1 MRLPQHSLMN
11 KIHEQMLAEI
21 RRLAP
26 RITARAAEIEAERR
40 TPTDIVDSLRSI
52 GIFRMFVPRS
62 RGGPELDL
70 PLGLDI
76 VRSLARI
83 DGSVG
88 WNTMIGSVSGL
99 VLPLMPPATYDR
111 IYRSGPNVICAGAIQ
126 PSGTAE
132 PVEGGW
138 RVTGRWA
145 FASGCQHADW
155 ILGICIVTKDGK
167 PLPGP
172 AGEGGPPLMRGVL
185 LPARDWEIEDSWYAE
200 GLKGTGS
207 HHIRLKDKIVAAD
220 NLFDF
225 PGGESCE
232 PGPLYQSLLHFLPLL
247 HGAFSTGMA
256 EGALAELI
264 ALANTGRQQ
273 SKAVTPMRES
283 EIFQYELG
291 RIAADVRAARAFH
304 ESQAASHWRQAQAG
318 TLRDDEARLAEG
330 SQSAIWLAT
339 TSAHAIDASFTLG
352 GGSTVYDSSPLQ
364 RRLRDMHA
372 ATQHAVAHQRHY
384 AAVGKQLLANVAGP
398 TEQVFSIAS

>member
-1 MRLPQHSLMN
+1 MN
-11 KIHEQMLAEI
+11 RTYEQMRAEI

-26 RITARAAEIEAERR
+26 RITARAAEIEAARR
-40 TPTDIVDSLRSI
+40 TPPDIVDSLRSI

-62 RGGPELDL
+62 RGGLELDL
-70 PLGLDI
+70 PLGLDV
-76 VRSLARI
+76 VRDLARI

-99 VLPLMPPATYDR
+99 AFPLMTPETYER
-111 IYRSGPNVICAGAIQ
+111 IYRNGPDVICAGAVH
-126 PSGTAE
+126 PGGTAE
-132 PVEGGW
+132 PVAGGW

-155 ILGICIVTKDGK
+155 MLGLCIMTKGGK

-172 AGEGGPPLMRGVL
+172 AGEGGPPSVRGIL
-185 LPARDWEIEDSWYAE
+185 LPAKDWQIEDSWYAE

-207 HHIRLKDKIVAAD
+207 THIRLKDKVVAAE
-220 NLFDF
+220 NFFDF
-225 PGGESCE
+225 PAGSSCVA
-232 PGPLYQSLLHFLPLL
+232 GPLYQSVPHFLPLM

-273 SKAVTPMRES
+273 SKAATSMRDS

-304 ESQAASHWRQAQAG
+304 ESQAATHWRHAQAG
-318 TLRDDEARLAEG
+318 TLRDDETLLAEG

-339 TSAHAIDASFTLG
+339 TGARAIDSCFTLG

-372 ATQHAVAHQRHY
+372 ATQHAIAHQRHY
-384 AAVGKQLLANVAGP
+384 AAVGKQILTAGAVP
-398 TEQVFSIAS
+398 SEEQVFSIAN